1 MSLSVNSSLPKGP
14 SLLAAS
20 QNTSLTESQPS
31 EFSALLSGEMLGL
44 NGLDKNIKLTPEEL
58 LGKFASLLPEERLD
72 AGGLI
77 AEISAKPLNKS
88 VHEKNT
94 KLTPE
99 ELLGKFASLL
109 PREGLGTGEVIAETS
124 GKPLNANR
132 LEKDTKLSPED
143 LQDQN
148 TSMVDPSMLA
158 PLAVMPPLQ
167 PEIQLS
173 GKIGLQ
179 AGTEKL
185 EKRTSEFMAV
195 ITGDE
200 NGFDRLE
207 QRKSSEGLG
216 GFERLVSSAQRTLES
231 PSTGNETA
239 IFAAEGNPGETS
251 NASLASLA
259 SGNLAIKQS
268 REGLST
274 DQPGIHTHLRESSW
288 SQQFGEKIVWLAKND
303 QQSAQININPPEL
316 GPVQITLNL
325 SGDQAKVTFASPHME
340 VRQAIENSLPQL
352 KEMLSSAGINLGQT
366 NVGANLAQQNPDNP
380 YQNANGK
387 HLADENA
394 ILPANDKALNVTT
407 SSVLQKGRGLVDLFA

>member
-58 LGKFASLLPEERLD
+58 LGKSAVLLPEDRLSV
-72 AGGLI
+72 GGLI
-77 AEISAKPLNKS
+77 AELSGKALNAS
-88 VHEKNT
+88 GFGKNA
-94 KLTPE
+94 KLTSE
-99 ELLGKFASLL
+99 ELLGKPAALL
-109 PREGLGTGEVIAETS
+109 PDERLGASGSIAEAS
-124 GKPLNANR
+124 GNQLNVNR
-132 LEKDTKLSPED
+132 LEKDSKLFPED
-143 LQDQN
+143 LQDEN
-148 TSMVDPSMLA
+148 TVIDDLSTLA
-158 PLAVMPPLQ
+158 LLAVTPPLLS
-167 PEIQLS
+167 EIQLS

-185 EKRTSEFMAV
+185 EKQTSELMAA

-200 NGFDRLE
+200 KGFDRLE

-216 GFERLVSSAQRTLES
+216 GFERLVSSAQRTLVG

-239 IFAAEGNPGETS
+239 ISAAEGNPGETS

-268 REGLST
+268 REGLSA
-274 DQPGIHTHLRESSW
+274 DQSGIHTHLRESSW

-325 SGDQAKVTFASPHME
+325 SGDQAKVTFASPHIE

-352 KEMLSSAGINLGQT
+352 KEMFLSAGINLGQT

-394 ILPANDKALNVTT
+394 ILPANDKALNATA
-407 SSVLQKGRGLVDLFA
+407 SLVLQRGRGLVDLFA

>member
-1 MSLSVNSSLPKGP
+1 MSLSVNSSLPKGL
-14 SLLAAS
+14 SLLVAS
-20 QNTSLTESQPS
+20 TNTSLS
-31 EFSALLSGEMLGL
+31 EGLPGEFAALLSGEMLGL
-44 NGLDKNIKLTPEEL
+44 NGLDKSIKLTPEEL
-58 LGKFASLLPEERLD
+58 LGKFASLLPEERLE

-77 AEISAKPLNKS
+77 AEISGQPFNKS
-88 VHEKNT
+88 GLEKNT
-94 KLTPE
+94 KLTPG

-109 PREGLGTGEVIAETS
+109 PKEGLVTGEAIAEIS
-124 GKPLNANR
+124 GKRLNANS
-132 LEKDTKLSPED
+132 LEKDNKLSPED
-143 LQDQN
+143 LSDQN
-148 TSMVDPSMLA
+148 TSIVDPSMLA
-158 PLAVMPPLQ
+158 TLTVTPPFL

-185 EKRTSEFMAV
+185 EKQTSELIAV

-200 NGFDRLE
+200 KGFDRLE

-251 NASLASLA
+251 NASLSSLA
-259 SGNLAIKQS
+259 SSNLAIKQP

-274 DQPGIHTHLRESSW
+274 DQSGIHTHLRENSW

-325 SGDQAKVTFASPHME
+325 SGGEAKVTFASPHME

-352 KEMLSSAGINLGQT
+352 KEMLLTAGINLGQT

>member
-1 MSLSVNSSLPKGP
+1 M
-14 SLLAAS
+14 
-20 QNTSLTESQPS
+20 
-31 EFSALLSGEMLGL
+31 
-44 NGLDKNIKLTPEEL
+44 
-58 LGKFASLLPEERLD
+58 LPEERLD

-158 PLAVMPPLQ
+158 PLAVTPPLQ

-185 EKRTSEFMAV
+185 EKRTSELMAV

-239 IFAAEGNPGETS
+239 IFAAEGTPGETS

-268 REGLST
+268 REGLSA

>member
-1 MSLSVNSSLPKGP
+1 MSLSVNSSLPKGL
-14 SLLAAS
+14 SLLVAS
-20 QNTSLTESQPS
+20 TNTSLS
-31 EFSALLSGEMLGL
+31 EGLPGEFAALLSGEMLGL
-44 NGLDKNIKLTPEEL
+44 NGLDKSIKLTPEEL
-58 LGKFASLLPEERLD
+58 LGKFASLLPEERLE

-77 AEISAKPLNKS
+77 AEISGQPFNKS
-88 VHEKNT
+88 GLEKNT

-99 ELLGKFASLL
+99 ELFGQFASIL
-109 PREGLGTGEVIAETS
+109 PKEGLVTGEAIAEIS
-124 GKPLNANR
+124 GKRLDANS
-132 LEKDTKLSPED
+132 LEKDQKLSPED
-143 LQDQN
+143 LPDQN
-148 TSMVDPSMLA
+148 TSMVDPSTLA
-158 PLAVMPPLQ
+158 SLAVMPPLQ

-173 GKIGLQ
+173 GKIDLQ

-185 EKRTSEFMAV
+185 ERRTSELTAA

-200 NGFDRLE
+200 KGFDRLD
-207 QRKSSEGLG
+207 QRKSSEGFG
-216 GFERLVSSAQRTLES
+216 GFERFVLSAQLTLES

-239 IFAAEGNPGETS
+239 IFAAEGHPGETN

-268 REGLST
+268 RDVLSA
-274 DQPGIHTHLRESSW
+274 DQSGIHTHLRESSW

-325 SGDQAKVTFASPHME
+325 SGGEAKVTFASPHME